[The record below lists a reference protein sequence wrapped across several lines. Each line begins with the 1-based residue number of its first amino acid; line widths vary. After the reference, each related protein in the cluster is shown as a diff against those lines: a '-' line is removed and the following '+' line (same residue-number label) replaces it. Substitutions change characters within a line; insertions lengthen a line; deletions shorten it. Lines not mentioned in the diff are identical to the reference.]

1 MIKGLLITFATL
13 AALAGVPA
21 RADFPERSITIIV
34 AFAAGGGVDTVARL
48 IGKAMATNLGQPVI
62 IDNRP
67 GAAGQIGTDFVARR
81 AEPDG
86 YTILMGSPGA
96 ITAGVALASNLPYN
110 PKRDLAAVGQAVI
123 IPNILAANPS
133 FPANNVK
140 EMVELVKSGKLQ
152 INYGSGGTGTSQHLA
167 GELLAHTLGI
177 PMLHVPYKGTAPSV
191 VDAISGQIQLT
202 IADPSVIPYT
212 RAGKL
217 RAIGVTTAKRSQAL
231 PDLPTLAEQGATGYD
246 AGNWYGFLAPK
257 KTPAAV
263 IKRLNQS
270 INQALTET
278 DVQRALLT
286 LGMDPTPNSP
296 DEFQAY
302 LDADLAR
309 WTVLVNALGLKIQ

>member
-1 MIKGLLITFATL
+1 MIARILI
-13 AALAGVPA
+13 ALTALVALTSSPA
-21 RADFPERSITIIV
+21 RAEYPERPVTIIV
-34 AFAAGGGVDTVARL
+34 PFAAGGGVDTVARL
-48 IGKAMATNLGQPVI
+48 VGKSMATNLGQSVI
-62 IDNRP
+62 VDNRP

-86 YTILMGSPGA
+86 YIILMGSPGA
-96 ITAGVALASNLPYN
+96 ITAGVALASSLAYN
-110 PKRDLAAVGQAVI
+110 PKRDLATVGQAVI

-177 PMLHVPYKGTAPSV
+177 PMLHVPYKGTAPSI

-202 IADPSVIPYT
+202 VADPSVIPYV

-217 RAIGVTTAKRSQAL
+217 RAIGVTTATRSQAL

-246 AGNWYGFLAPK
+246 AGNWYGFFAPK

-270 INQALTET
+270 INHALVEP
-278 DVQRALLT
+278 DVQKALLA
-286 LGMDPTPNSP
+286 LGMDPTPRSP
-296 DEFQAY
+296 EEFQVF

-309 WTVLVNALGLKIQ
+309 WTNLVNTLGLKTR